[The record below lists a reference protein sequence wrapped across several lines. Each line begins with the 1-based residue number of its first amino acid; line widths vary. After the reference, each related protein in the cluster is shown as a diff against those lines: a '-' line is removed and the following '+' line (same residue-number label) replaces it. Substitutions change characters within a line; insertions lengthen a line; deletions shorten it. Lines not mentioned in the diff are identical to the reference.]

1 MDIYKPVSTIM
12 STNLI
17 TVAPEDKL
25 SAIKDIFKEH
35 RIHHIPVVSGDK
47 LIGILSKSD
56 FLNATHGVTLHGDAN
71 EENEEIYNT
80 LKVSDLMIKG
90 IAKISSSDHIAVA
103 IELFLEN
110 LFHAVPI
117 VDEDTNKLVGIVT
130 TYDIMKLVMKS
141 HSK

>member
-17 TVAPEDKL
+17 TVAQEDKL

-56 FLNATHGVTLHGDAN
+56 FLNATHGVSLHGDAN
-71 EENEEIYNT
+71 EENEEIYNA
-80 LKVSDLMIKG
+80 LKVSEAGAIITVRFQYSLANLCVSYPKHHTLRANKSG
-90 IAKISSSDHIAVA
+90 SSILWR
-103 IELFLEN
+103 IF
-110 LFHAVPI
+110 
-117 VDEDTNKLVGIVT
+117 G
-130 TYDIMKLVMKS
+130 
-141 HSK
+141 